1 MQNSKRNHSHNHN
14 KLKEGFGFICIQKK
28 VFQDFFFPCFFSLK
42 QPICWEKHFFLLF
55 AALKLIHKKIELSR
69 VVTTE
74 GSPSGRPCPLNLYE
88 SKPCPSKPCY
98 KWVRTQWTCDLQ
110 VFEEKKKD
118 DKTCLFFELEK
129 NLWDDSFF
137 CWWGRNSISKFIDIY
152 TLWQK
157 VFFIYLIWQKIKW
170 ISPCFV
176 IYSRKHLH
184 KERHEIES

>member
-28 VFQDFFFPCFFSLK
+28 SISRFLLSMLFFSLK

-118 DKTCLFFELEK
+118 DKTCLFFESEK

-137 CWWGRNSISKFIDIY
+137 LLMRQKFNFKVYRYIY
-152 TLWQK
+152 FMAKGFFYIFDLTKNKVNFTL
-157 VFFIYLIWQKIKW
+157 FCYL
-170 ISPCFV
+170 
-176 IYSRKHLH
+176 
-184 KERHEIES
+184 